1 MMARFVLPDS
11 AFWLAALV
19 GSGLLV
25 AAFLL
30 RADGRSP
37 FDGRLRG
44 STLVLVAATAA
55 LSGCSYFAQFMT
67 PFTFAWSAAW
77 ILYAAL
83 ATASAAGLPRATSLR
98 WLVVASFAVL
108 HAGLVALTVLT
119 SDPVIDVH
127 VFLSHGA
134 EALLQGQNPYSVTY
148 PNIYGPEETS
158 LYYGPGV
165 VERGQVTYGA
175 PYPPFSLLWAVPGYV
190 LGDVRLA
197 SLAATMV
204 LAALMYGRGRESRGV
219 ALSILLV
226 TLPTTG
232 HVIGGSWTESSI
244 AALLGGAVW
253 AVTRRRFM
261 VAAVLLGL
269 LFASKQYMVVA
280 LPCLWLLRPYATK
293 ARVAVFTGVA
303 AASVVPFLLWNP
315 GDFWRAIVEFQLIQP
330 FRPDSLSLLVWL
342 VNHGWTSGRS
352 ASGVLPLAVGAAIAV
367 AVAWRAKPG
376 ATSFAAALGLSLLGT
391 VLLSKQA
398 FVNYYYL
405 VGVAWLIAS
414 WASHQQ
420 EPHRGPEGA
429 THENGDIVTDASAST
444 AIPVA

>member
-1 MMARFVLPDS
+1 MLARFVLPDS
-11 AFWLAALV
+11 AVWLAALV
-19 GSGLLV
+19 SSGLLV
-25 AAFLL
+25 ATLL
-30 RADGRSP
+30 FQADGRTL
-37 FDGRLRG
+37 FDGRLRQG
-44 STLVLVAATAA
+44 TLVLVGATAA

-67 PFTFAWSAAW
+67 PFTLAWSGAW

-98 WLVVASFAVL
+98 WLVVASFALL
-108 HAGLVALTVLT
+108 HVGLVALTVLT

-134 EALLQGQNPYSVTY
+134 EALLHGQNPYSVTY
-148 PNIYGPEETS
+148 PNIYGPEETG

-165 VERGQVTYGA
+165 VEQGQVTYGA

-204 LAALMYGRGRESRGV
+204 LAALMYGRGREPRSV
-219 ALSILLV
+219 ALSILFV

-253 AVTRRRFM
+253 AMTRRRFM

-280 LPCLWLLRPYATK
+280 LPCLWLLRPYAT
-293 ARVAVFTGVA
+293 RTRMAVIAGVA
-303 AASVVPFLLWNP
+303 AASVAPFLLWSP

-330 FRPDSLSLLVWL
+330 FRPDSLSLLVWI
-342 VNHGWTSGRS
+342 VNHGWTSGQS
-352 ASGVLPLAVGAAIAV
+352 VSGVLPLAVGGAIAL
-367 AVAWRAKPG
+367 AAAWRARPG
-376 ATSFAAALGLSLLGT
+376 PGSFAAALGLSLMAT

-414 WASHQQ
+414 WVSLQQ
-420 EPHRGPEGA
+420 EPSRGSGTQPTERRR
-429 THENGDIVTDASAST
+429 DR
-444 AIPVA
+444 